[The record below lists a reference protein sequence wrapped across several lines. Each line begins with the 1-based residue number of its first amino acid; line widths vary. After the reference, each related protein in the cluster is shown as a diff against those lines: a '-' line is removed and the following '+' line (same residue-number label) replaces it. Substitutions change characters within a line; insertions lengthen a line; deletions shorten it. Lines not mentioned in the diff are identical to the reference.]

1 MRFENNPGTP
11 LSFSLYNTSNFGQ
24 NWTESTFR
32 GEIPGNNV
40 PAGGGD
46 PVVVYESNGKV
57 HFVWLLLTF
66 NAGTQQGEIGIYH
79 ASSSDNGFI
88 WNKPSYPV
96 YSGQLGVDPNTNQVF
111 AVDRYVDKPWLAVDR
126 SSGTSKDALYI
137 AFYSLDL
144 QPDTVPTIQVLR
156 KTKNA
161 GTFSSSPV
169 QVNSQTYQ
177 DLQFAS
183 IDVGP
188 DGVVHVAFWGSQNG
202 EDYALYHAKSEN
214 SGASFLPETPIA
226 GIAFPQPDS
235 TGGFPPSNL
244 PGVKRLYPC
253 PQLKVDKTDGPRSGN
268 LYLAWTAYGVS
279 SQVSQGY
286 DIYFSRSTDGG
297 DSWSNPVIVNDD
309 NNPDTHQFFPSLDV
323 SPKGLLVLTWY
334 DRRNDPQ
341 NIQTEYFM
349 TWSVDGGLTFSDQ
362 FAVSDQASDF
372 GKIGDNNE
380 GFGVGEYTQVV
391 TTAHQAIP
399 FWADGRENN
408 GRVRVYTGFVP
419 LTEEPVVGIREWQ
432 TINPDFSLE
441 MIYPNPA
448 KEKMHIAWSQK
459 RKMMIGG
466 GVFDFWGKEMIH
478 FAEKEF
484 LPGNH
489 RMEIRVSGLSAGI
502 YLLKVL
508 ADGEIFVQRLKF

>member
-1 MRFENNPGTP
+1 
-11 LSFSLYNTSNFGQ
+11 
-24 NWTESTFR
+24 
-32 GEIPGNNV
+32 
-40 PAGGGD
+40 
-46 PVVVYESNGKV
+46 
-57 HFVWLLLTF
+57 
-66 NAGTQQGEIGIYH
+66 
-79 ASSSDNGFI
+79 
-88 WNKPSYPV
+88 
-96 YSGQLGVDPNTNQVF
+96 
-111 AVDRYVDKPWLAVDR
+111 
-126 SSGTSKDALYI
+126 
-137 AFYSLDL
+137 
-144 QPDTVPTIQVLR
+144 
-156 KTKNA
+156 
-161 GTFSSSPV
+161 
-169 QVNSQTYQ
+169 
-177 DLQFAS
+177 
-183 IDVGP
+183 
-188 DGVVHVAFWGSQNG
+188 
-202 EDYALYHAKSEN
+202 
-214 SGASFLPETPIA
+214 
-226 GIAFPQPDS
+226 
-235 TGGFPPSNL
+235 
-244 PGVKRLYPC
+244 
-253 PQLKVDKTDGPRSGN
+253 
-268 LYLAWTAYGVS
+268 
-279 SQVSQGY
+279 
-286 DIYFSRSTDGG
+286 
-297 DSWSNPVIVNDD
+297 
-309 NNPDTHQFFPSLDV
+309 NPDTHQFFPSLDV

-341 NIQTEYFM
+341 NMNTEYFM

-362 FAVSDQASDF
+362 FAVSDQSSDF